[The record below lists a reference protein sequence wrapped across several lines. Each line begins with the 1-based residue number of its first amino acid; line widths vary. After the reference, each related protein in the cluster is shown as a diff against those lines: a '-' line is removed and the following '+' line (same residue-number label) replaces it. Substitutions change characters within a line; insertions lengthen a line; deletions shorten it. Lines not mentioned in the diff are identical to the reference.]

1 MTNLKSLIGS
11 GRQITLA
18 ILPIALLVVFLSA
31 LYPGIFV
38 LDIGPGGTIL
48 GIVLLLM
55 GVPLWLTSGALVAI
69 NVPRGKLITS
79 GPFRLMIHP
88 VYTSMALLVLPGA
101 GFLLKSWVWLI
112 IGIALYFS
120 SRILAKREEKVLEDK
135 FSDEYR
141 RYRSSVLLPWL

>member
-11 GRQITLA
+11 GHQITLA

-31 LYPGIFV
+31 LYPGIFI
-38 LDIGPGGTIL
+38 LDIGQSGTIL
-48 GIVLLLM
+48 GIVLLLA
-55 GVPLWLTSGALVAI
+55 GVPLWLTAATQVAI

-79 GPFRLMIHP
+79 GPFKLMIHP

-101 GFLLKSWVWLI
+101 GFLFKTWVWVI
-112 IGIALYFS
+112 IGIALYIS
-120 SRILAKREEKVLEDK
+120 SRILAKREEKMLEDK
-135 FSDEYR
+135 FSDEYQ